1 MKKTSTT
8 NILAKIFKKTPEKK
22 VKKKTKPKVAKKS
35 TPPKAKVVKKNIPV
49 KKTKTKKVTATKIKK
64 NLKTVSKKAAPEKVE
79 IKTDNLRISKSN
91 EVKPEI
97 KKVKKQETE
106 KREYKVKDY
115 VVYPKHGVGQITEFK
130 KINIG
135 GIDVETYV
143 LKFEKDKANGM
154 VPVNKQSHLRPLAT
168 INQVNK
174 CISILKSKPK
184 IKRSMWSRRAQEYE
198 AKISSGKIY
207 ELAEVVRD
215 LNKGDDLMVDQSYSE
230 RQLFEKAYERI
241 LSEFQIVMGV
251 SLEDTQKKL
260 DKALK
265 RNLEG
270 QPKTIAAPTKIKDP
284 AADPDADSV
293 QITDTE
299 NLTSGDQLQ
308 AVERVLKRTR
318 GIASYEIISEK
329 KLIGLLEP
337 WLGTGNVTADL
348 PIPVMIDV
356 ILNPEKRFNE
366 KGLRIELSAVAPGA
380 KLDTH
385 GRWRQNLERGLQ
397 TMRILAGLILML
409 VTIATATVIIFATRA
424 GLGTN
429 KETVE
434 VLHLIGAHDK
444 FISRQFERQ
453 FLTLSLL
460 SCIIGYGAAAGI
472 FHMLFILMTDMEDM
486 QFYLLLLGVP
496 FLSILMTWL
505 IIRNFVIRTLAKA
518 L

>member
-1 MKKTSTT
+1 MKNIKMKKTSTT
-8 NILAKIFKKTPEKK
+8 NILAKIFKKST
-22 VKKKTKPKVAKKS
+22 KKKTKKK
-35 TPPKAKVVKKNIPV
+35 TAAKVVKKVSKPKIKKV
-49 KKTKTKKVTATKIKK
+49 KKVVTSKKTKVIKKTKVKIKK
-64 NLKTVSKKAAPEKVE
+64 KLKTISVKTAPQNIE

-91 EVKPEI
+91 EIKPEI
-97 KKVKKQETE
+97 IKVKKQETE
-106 KREYKVKDY
+106 KKEYKVKDY

-184 IKRSMWSRRAQEYE
+184 VKRSMWSRRAQEYE

-270 QPKTIAAPTKIKDP
+270 QAKAAVAAPTKAVEPDEP
-284 AADPDADSV
+284 EADP
-293 QITDTE
+293 ITDTE
-299 NLTSGDQLQ
+299 D
-308 AVERVLKRTR
+308 
-318 GIASYEIISEK
+318 
-329 KLIGLLEP
+329 
-337 WLGTGNVTADL
+337 
-348 PIPVMIDV
+348 
-356 ILNPEKRFNE
+356 
-366 KGLRIELSAVAPGA
+366 
-380 KLDTH
+380 
-385 GRWRQNLERGLQ
+385 
-397 TMRILAGLILML
+397 
-409 VTIATATVIIFATRA
+409 
-424 GLGTN
+424 
-429 KETVE
+429 
-434 VLHLIGAHDK
+434 
-444 FISRQFERQ
+444 
-453 FLTLSLL
+453 
-460 SCIIGYGAAAGI
+460 
-472 FHMLFILMTDMEDM
+472 
-486 QFYLLLLGVP
+486 
-496 FLSILMTWL
+496 
-505 IIRNFVIRTLAKA
+505 
-518 L
+518 